1 MLGGISQA
9 ATYIWSGAANNG
21 IYGDS
26 GNWTVNGS
34 PNGYYPQHSANDDA
48 VIGQNA
54 GTITWSNSEAFFGDT
69 NTIQIGSG
77 STLVCSPAKGDLN
90 VNSITLEGNAHLV
103 FESTNAFG
111 LGRDFTLNFGTFT
124 ASEHGSWTAT
134 DIANLWVNHHS
145 VHFTGT
151 LDMNSLTGSGTI
163 ELASIKSDQWDGP
176 LTLDLSGLNIAS
188 TSQVQANVT
197 QVTENGVTKVIINYE
212 TVPEPATFSWAFWGW
227 EACSRDAEEN
237 NHRFLRHHFARL
249 FLGLSFLIF
258 ARGKTVYPI
267 KRGLQVHMLHG
278 RKRRHGL
285 PPER

>member
-48 VIGQNA
+48 VIGQMRA
-54 GTITWSNSEAFFGDT
+54 PLPGQTARLFSETPTPSRSVPEAHWSAVRPRGISM
-69 NTIQIGSG
+69 
-77 STLVCSPAKGDLN
+77 STPSPWKAMPIWFLN
-90 VNSITLEGNAHLV
+90 QRTL
-103 FESTNAFG
+103 
-111 LGRDFTLNFGTFT
+111 LGWACDFTLNFGTFT

-212 TVPEPATFSWAFWGW
+212 TVPEPATFSGHSGVGRLAL
-227 EACSRDAEEN
+227 ETQKKITTVSRQP
-237 NHRFLRHHFARL
+237 FARL
-249 FLGLSFLIF
+249 FPGKPELLIF
-258 ARGKTVYPI
+258 SAPRKDRYPI
-267 KRGLQVHMLHG
+267 KRGLQVICFTAG
-278 RKRRHGL
+278 NGGT
-285 PPER
+285 PAA

>member
-103 FESTNAFG
+103 LNQRTLLGWAATLLST
-111 LGRDFTLNFGTFT
+111 
-124 ASEHGSWTAT
+124 SERLPPRNT
-134 DIANLWVNHHS
+134 VR
-145 VHFTGT
+145 
-151 LDMNSLTGSGTI
+151 
-163 ELASIKSDQWDGP
+163 GP
-176 LTLDLSGLNIAS
+176 LL
-188 TSQVQANVT
+188 TS
-197 QVTENGVTKVIINYE
+197 
-212 TVPEPATFSWAFWGW
+212 
-227 EACSRDAEEN
+227 
-237 NHRFLRHHFARL
+237 
-249 FLGLSFLIF
+249 
-258 ARGKTVYPI
+258 PI
-267 KRGLQVHMLHG
+267 YGSITT
-278 RKRRHGL
+278 
-285 PPER
+285 PSISPERWT

>member
-90 VNSITLEGNAHLV
+90 VNSITLEGNAPVSYTHLR
-103 FESTNAFG
+103 A
-111 LGRDFTLNFGTFT
+111 
-124 ASEHGSWTAT
+124 H
-134 DIANLWVNHHS
+134 
-145 VHFTGT
+145 
-151 LDMNSLTGSGTI
+151 
-163 ELASIKSDQWDGP
+163 
-176 LTLDLSGLNIAS
+176 
-188 TSQVQANVT
+188 
-197 QVTENGVTKVIINYE
+197 E
-212 TVPEPATFSWAFWGW
+212 T
-227 EACSRDAEEN
+227 
-237 NHRFLRHHFARL
+237 
-249 FLGLSFLIF
+249 
-258 ARGKTVYPI
+258 
-267 KRGLQVHMLHG
+267 
-278 RKRRHGL
+278 
-285 PPER
+285 

>member
-9 ATYIWSGAANNG
+9 ATYVWSGAASNG

-26 GNWTVNGS
+26 GNWTVNSS
-34 PNGYYPQHSANDDA
+34 PNGYYPQHSVNDDA
-48 VIGQNA
+48 IIGQNA
-54 GTITWSNSEAFFGDT
+54 GTITWSTDQDFFGAT

-77 STLVCSPAKGDLN
+77 STLVCSTSVGDLN

-103 FESTNAFG
+103 FESTNALG

-134 DIANLWVNHHS
+134 DITGFWTNHHS

-163 ELASIKSDQWDGP
+163 ELASITSDQREGP

-212 TVPEPATFSWAFWGW
+212 TVPEPATFSL
-227 EACSRDAEEN
+227 EI
-237 NHRFLRHHFARL
+237 
-249 FLGLSFLIF
+249 LGLGSLLL
-258 ARGKTVYPI
+258 R
-267 KRGLQVHMLHG
+267 RR
-278 RKRRHGL
+278 RK
-285 PPER
+285 

>member
-212 TVPEPATFSWAFWGW
+212 TAPEPATFSLGI
-227 EACSRDAEEN
+227 
-237 NHRFLRHHFARL
+237 
-249 FLGLSFLIF
+249 LGL
-258 ARGKTVYPI
+258 G
-267 KRGLQVHMLHG
+267 GLLLRRR
-278 RKRRHGL
+278 RK
-285 PPER
+285 